1 MDDNIDTAEQSSGVL
16 SAEEQPVSEL
26 VQLFKAIDTDGNN
39 LIDMGEGLR
48 YLLQI
53 GTYAD
58 LGIMVQGIKE
68 LTNNEGFITPGMF
81 DAALE
86 GVKF

>member
-1 MDDNIDTAEQSSGVL
+1 
-16 SAEEQPVSEL
+16 
-26 VQLFKAIDTDGNN
+26 
-39 LIDMGEGLR
+39 MGEGLR